1 MGKPDGCLFLSCWLF
16 TDYQLMLQTSMFLG
30 LASGF
35 CCFCSTEF
43 SECPAESWDGIA
55 PSQKSLVCSLI
66 LIKSFQNKRNNIP
79 PTWGSYVQFFQ
90 QHMFHTKSWYSSYCS
105 RNVAFVWNIV
115 KPTNLKGFLPP
126 MARPCP
132 HQVCGLMPSAWRGQ
146 NWPSATYLAS
156 RAK

>member
-1 MGKPDGCLFLSCWLF
+1 
-16 TDYQLMLQTSMFLG
+16 MLQTSMFLG

-43 SECPAESWDGIA
+43 QSAL
-55 PSQKSLVCSLI
+55 QKVEMELRPRKNHWFVH
-66 LIKSFQNKRNNIP
+66 KSFQNKRNNIP